1 MNPTLLF
8 VMEIKISGERVEKV
22 AGALGFSGA
31 LAMSSVGLSGGI
43 GLFWSADVE
52 VDLKIFNAKHI
63 DVVVNAK
70 DGSGFPWRF
79 TGFYGEP
86 KRKKRHLSWALLR
99 CLNSLRSL
107 PWLCMGDF
115 NETMHETEHYS
126 EHVREEW
133 QMRAFREAT
142 EDCTLLD
149 LGFSGVPFTWDNMQ
163 AAASNV
169 KVKIDRAFR
178 DITLMH
184 KFPVIKVWHINIV
197 ESDHCLLVF
206 ELNTILSPEFKR
218 SARKFMYENGWQ
230 SHNDYGKIVKDLW
243 EAGRRGL
250 GLPGFLSSLKN
261 MQEDLSTWGSTMFG
275 NFKK

>member
-1 MNPTLLF
+1 
-8 VMEIKISGERVEKV
+8 
-22 AGALGFSGA
+22 
-31 LAMSSVGLSGGI
+31 
-43 GLFWSADVE
+43 
-52 VDLKIFNAKHI
+52 
-63 DVVVNAK
+63 
-70 DGSGFPWRF
+70 
-79 TGFYGEP
+79 
-86 KRKKRHLSWALLR
+86 
-99 CLNSLRSL
+99 
-107 PWLCMGDF
+107 
-115 NETMHETEHYS
+115 MHETEHYS

-163 AAASNV
+163 AVASNV